1 VLAAVDQFIRGA
13 TVIIHQVALL
23 YAEVRDLRTVNEALS
38 KRRRAKKSR
47 IRLGG
52 SLTIQDGIDLLDQK
66 DVDEQLRGEDR
77 RGGGQGG
84 QARMKAPRCGNCG
97 KPGYNIRTCREAGEE
112 SDKSI
117 SSAII
122 VDN

>member
-1 VLAAVDQFIRGA
+1 MDQFTKGA
-13 TVIIHQVALL
+13 TAMMHQVALL
-23 YAEVRDLRTVNEALS
+23 RTEVRDLRTANKALS

-47 IRLGG
+47 VRLGG

-77 RGGGQGG
+77 RSGGQGG
-84 QARMKAPRCGNCG
+84 QARTKTPRCGNCG
-97 KPGYNIRTCREAGEE
+97 KPGHNIRTCREAGEE

-117 SSAII
+117 SSIII

>member
-1 VLAAVDQFIRGA
+1 MLAVIDQFTKGV
-13 TVIIHQVALL
+13 TVMMHQVALL
-23 YAEVRDLRTVNEALS
+23 RAEVRDLRTVNEVLS
-38 KRRRAKKSR
+38 KRRRAKKSCVR
-47 IRLGG
+47 FGG

-77 RGGGQGG
+77 RSGSQGG
-84 QARMKAPRCGNCG
+84 QARMKTLRYSNCG
-97 KPGYNIRTCREAGEE
+97 KPGHNIRTCREAGEE

-117 SSAII
+117 SSIII